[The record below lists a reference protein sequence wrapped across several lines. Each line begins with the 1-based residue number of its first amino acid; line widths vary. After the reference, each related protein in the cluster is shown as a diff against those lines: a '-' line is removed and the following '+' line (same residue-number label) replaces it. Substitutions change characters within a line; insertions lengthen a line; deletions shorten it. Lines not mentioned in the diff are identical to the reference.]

1 MMFSWLLS
9 SKGMEELTI
18 TALQELKKTRPLSAE
33 EIALYTLNEMLSS
46 RGLTAD
52 KFELVPSNLDGTK
65 MYSFAGILIIFSTKT
80 RVSEKELNTFLSF
93 ASENNFGNGIIIV
106 SPSRPSESVMKVL
119 INHNNDRD
127 NVYVQIFEIRSL
139 GFNIS
144 KHRKVPQHRIVTDRE
159 KPDIIKNYNL
169 KSVEQM
175 PKILSQDAMA
185 KFIGARPGDVVEVMG
200 LCETSADNLR
210 YRYCV
215 AEGING

>member
-1 MMFSWLLS
+1 
-9 SKGMEELTI
+9 MEELSI
-18 TALQELKKTRPLSAE
+18 SALQELKKTRPLSAE
-33 EIALYTLNEMLSS
+33 EIALSTLQEMLTS

-52 KFELVPSNLDGTK
+52 KFELVPSNMDGTK
-65 MYSFAGILIIFSTKT
+65 MYSFAGILLIFSTKT
-80 RVSEKELNTFLSF
+80 RVSEKELNNFLSF
-93 ASENNFGNGIIIV
+93 AGENNFASGIIIV

-119 INHNNDRD
+119 IGHNADRD
-127 NVYVQIFEIRSL
+127 NVYVQIFDIRSL

-144 KHRKVPQHRIVTDRE
+144 KHRKVPRHRIVNENE
-159 KPDIIKNYNL
+159 KPTIIKNFNL
-169 KSVEQM
+169 KSLDQM

-185 KFIGARPGDVVEVMG
+185 KFIGARPGDVVEVVG

>member
-1 MMFSWLLS
+1 
-9 SKGMEELTI
+9 MEELSI
-18 TALQELKKTRPLSAE
+18 IALQELKKTRPLSAE
-33 EIALYTLNEMLSS
+33 EIALSTLQEMLTS

-52 KFELVPSNLDGTK
+52 KFEMVPTTMDGTK
-65 MYSFAGILIIFSTKT
+65 MYSFAAMLIIFSTKT
-80 RVSEKELNTFLSF
+80 RVSEKELNNFLGF
-93 ASENNFGNGIIIV
+93 AAENNYSSGIIIV

-127 NVYVQIFEIRSL
+127 NVYVQIFDIRSL

-144 KHRKVPQHRIVTDRE
+144 KHRKVPHHRIIKDSE
-159 KPDIIKNYNL
+159 KPEIIKRWNL
-169 KSVEQM
+169 KSIDQI

-185 KFIGARPGDVVEVMG
+185 KFIGARPGDVVEVVG
-200 LCETSADNLR
+200 LCETSAENLR

>member
-1 MMFSWLLS
+1 MFSWLLS
-9 SKGMEELTI
+9 SKGMEELSI
-18 TALQELKKTRPLSAE
+18 AALQELKNTRPLSAE
-33 EIALYTLNEMLSS
+33 EIALSTLQEMLTS
-46 RGLTAD
+46 RGLVSE
-52 KFELVPSNLDGTK
+52 KFEIVPTNMDGTK

-80 RVSEKELNTFLSF
+80 RVSEKELNNFLSF
-93 ASENNFGNGIIIV
+93 AAENNFTSGIVIV

-119 INHNNDRD
+119 IGHNAQRD
-127 NVYVQIFEIRSL
+127 NVYVQIFDIRSL

-144 KHRKVPQHRIVTDRE
+144 KHRKVPRHRIVKENE
-159 KPDIIKNYNL
+159 KPEIIKSYNL
-169 KSVEQM
+169 KSIDQI

>member
-1 MMFSWLLS
+1 
-9 SKGMEELTI
+9 MEELSI
-18 TALQELKKTRPLSAE
+18 AALQELKKTRPLSAE
-33 EIALYTLNEMLSS
+33 EIALSTLQEMLTL
-46 RGLTAD
+46 RGLAAE
-52 KFELVPSNLDGTK
+52 KFELIPTSMDGTK

-80 RVSEKELNTFLSF
+80 RVSEKELNNFLSF
-93 ASENNFGNGIIIV
+93 AAENNFTSGIVIV

-119 INHNNDRD
+119 IGHNAHRE
-127 NVYVQIFEIRSL
+127 NVYVQIFDIRSL

-144 KHRKVPQHRIVTDRE
+144 KHRKVPRHRIVNENE
-159 KPDIIKNYNL
+159 KPEIIKSFNL
-169 KSVEQM
+169 KSIDQI

-200 LCETSADNLR
+200 MCETSAENLH

>member
-1 MMFSWLLS
+1 MFSWLLS
-9 SKGMEELTI
+9 SKGMEELSI
-18 TALQELKKTRPLSAE
+18 AALQELKKTRPLSAE
-33 EIALYTLNEMLSS
+33 EIALSTLQEMLTS
-46 RGLTAD
+46 RGLMAE
-52 KFELVPSNLDGTK
+52 KFELVPTNMDGTK

-80 RVSEKELNTFLSF
+80 RVSEKELNNFLSF
-93 ASENNFGNGIIIV
+93 AAENNFASGIIIV

-119 INHNNDRD
+119 IGHNADRE
-127 NVYVQIFEIRSL
+127 NVYVQIFDIRSL

-144 KHRKVPQHRIVTDRE
+144 KHRKVPQHRICKENE
-159 KPDIIKNYNL
+159 KPEIIKNYNL
-169 KSVEQM
+169 KSLEQM

-185 KFIGARPGDVVEVMG
+185 KFIGARPGDVVEVVG

>member
-1 MMFSWLLS
+1 
-9 SKGMEELTI
+9 MEELSI
-18 TALQELKKTRPLSAE
+18 AALQELKKTRPLSAE
-33 EIALYTLNEMLSS
+33 EIALSTLQEMLTS

-52 KFELVPSNLDGTK
+52 KFELVPSNMDGTK
-65 MYSFAGILIIFSTKT
+65 MYSFAGILLIFSTKT
-80 RVSEKELNTFLSF
+80 RVSEKELNNFLSF
-93 ASENNFGNGIIIV
+93 AGENNFASGIIIV

-119 INHNNDRD
+119 INHNADRD
-127 NVYVQIFEIRSL
+127 NVYVQIFDIRSL

-144 KHRKVPQHRIVTDRE
+144 KHRKVPQHRIVNENE
-159 KPDIIKNYNL
+159 KPAIIKNYNL
-169 KSVEQM
+169 KSLDQM

-185 KFIGARPGDVVEVMG
+185 KFIGARPGDVVEVVG

>member
-1 MMFSWLLS
+1 
-9 SKGMEELTI
+9 
-18 TALQELKKTRPLSAE
+18 
-33 EIALYTLNEMLSS
+33 
-46 RGLTAD
+46 
-52 KFELVPSNLDGTK
+52 
-65 MYSFAGILIIFSTKT
+65 
-80 RVSEKELNTFLSF
+80 
-93 ASENNFGNGIIIV
+93 
-106 SPSRPSESVMKVL
+106 MKVL

-159 KPDIIKNYNL
+159 KPDIIKSYNL

>member
-1 MMFSWLLS
+1 
-9 SKGMEELTI
+9 MEELSI
-18 TALQELKKTRPLSAE
+18 AALQELKKTRPLSAE
-33 EIALYTLNEMLSS
+33 EIALSTLQEMLTS
-46 RGLTAD
+46 RGLAAE
-52 KFELVPSNLDGTK
+52 KFDLVPTNMDGTK

-80 RVSEKELNTFLSF
+80 RVSEKELNNFLSF
-93 ASENNFGNGIIIV
+93 AAENNFASGIIIV

-119 INHNNDRD
+119 IGHNADRD
-127 NVYVQIFEIRSL
+127 NVYIQIFDIRSL

-144 KHRKVPQHRIVTDRE
+144 KHRKVPRHRIVKENE
-159 KPDIIKNYNL
+159 KPEIIKNYNL
-169 KSVEQM
+169 KSIDQI

>member
-1 MMFSWLLS
+1 
-9 SKGMEELTI
+9 MEELSI
-18 TALQELKKTRPLSAE
+18 AALQELKNTRPLSAE
-33 EIALYTLNEMLSS
+33 EIALSTLQEMLTS
-46 RGLTAD
+46 RGLVSE
-52 KFELVPSNLDGTK
+52 KFEIVPTNMDGTK

-80 RVSEKELNTFLSF
+80 RVSEKELNNFLSF
-93 ASENNFGNGIIIV
+93 AAENNFTSGIVIV

-119 INHNNDRD
+119 IGHNAQRD
-127 NVYVQIFEIRSL
+127 NVYVQIFDIRSL

-144 KHRKVPQHRIVTDRE
+144 KHRKVPRHRIVKENE
-159 KPDIIKNYNL
+159 KPEIIKSYNL
-169 KSVEQM
+169 KSIDQI

>member
-1 MMFSWLLS
+1 
-9 SKGMEELTI
+9 MEELSI
-18 TALQELKKTRPLSAE
+18 AALQELKKTRPLSAE
-33 EIALYTLNEMLSS
+33 EIALSTLQEMLTS
-46 RGLTAD
+46 RGLDAE
-52 KFELVPSNLDGTK
+52 KFELVPTNMDGTK

-80 RVSEKELNTFLSF
+80 RVSEKELNNFLSF
-93 ASENNFGNGIIIV
+93 AVENNFASGIIIV

-119 INHNNDRD
+119 IGHNAQRD
-127 NVYVQIFEIRSL
+127 NVYIQIFDIRSL

-144 KHRKVPQHRIVTDRE
+144 KHRKVPRHRIVKENE
-159 KPDIIKNYNL
+159 KPEIIKNYNL
-169 KSVEQM
+169 KSIDQI

>member
-1 MMFSWLLS
+1 
-9 SKGMEELTI
+9 MEELSI
-18 TALQELKKTRPLSAE
+18 AALQELKKTRPLSAE
-33 EIALYTLNEMLSS
+33 EIALSTLQEMLSS

-52 KFELVPSNLDGTK
+52 KFELVPSSMDGTK
-65 MYSFAGILIIFSTKT
+65 MYSFAGILLIFSTKT
-80 RVSEKELNTFLSF
+80 RVSEKELNNFLSF
-93 ASENNFGNGIIIV
+93 ASENNFASGIIIV

-119 INHNNDRD
+119 IGHNNDRE
-127 NVYVQIFEIRSL
+127 NVYVQIFDIRSL

-144 KHRKVPQHRIVTDRE
+144 KHRKVPRHRIVADSE
-159 KPDIIKNYNL
+159 KPGIIKSYNL
-169 KSVEQM
+169 KSLEQM

-185 KFIGARPGDVVEVMG
+185 KFIGARPGDVVEVVG